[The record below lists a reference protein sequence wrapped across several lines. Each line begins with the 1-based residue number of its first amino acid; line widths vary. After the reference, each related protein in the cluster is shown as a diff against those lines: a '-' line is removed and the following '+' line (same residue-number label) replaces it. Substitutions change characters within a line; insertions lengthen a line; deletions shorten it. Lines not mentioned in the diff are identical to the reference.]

1 MVIFCKLWSY
11 ICFFTSHAC
20 LLVDISLFDDLDGL
34 GDADELLQALV
45 ESVSYVSQSILFH
58 LYISE

>member
-1 MVIFCKLWSY
+1 MVVF
-11 ICFFTSHAC
+11 CFFTSHAC

-45 ESVSYVSQSILFH
+45 ESVSYVSQFILFH